1 MGEGVVYPFS
11 LTALKRA
18 SFNPKSLN
26 DIYNVYEK
34 TTMVFFLNSAAN
46 VHRLIVS

>member
-26 DIYNVYEK
+26 DIDK
-34 TTMVFFLNSAAN
+34 F
-46 VHRLIVS
+46 